1 MITWIEKNSLFLI
14 LLIWKL
20 SIVCTA
26 TTAVYILLIWQT
38 TFKFQ
43 SPASQGLWL
52 LTDQGLIQKSP
63 CGEIAM
69 TKQGIFI
76 AEALCERCKALK
88 TFLEQTIGF
97 ASQPSYREIL
107 RLSYSMNEETVHAIQ
122 SYLVKTN
129 SDSSAPVSFCG

>member
-1 MITWIEKNSLFLI
+1 MDRKELSLSNFTYLETIYRLYRYNSSVHPVDLANDLQVSKPSVTRAI
-14 LLIWKL
+14 R
-20 SIVCTA
+20 
-26 TTAVYILLIWQT
+26 
-38 TFKFQ
+38 
-43 SPASQGLWL
+43 L